1 MLRSFITLYNSHNV
15 LIDDNGRALLTDF
28 GLSITEST
36 ISASA
41 TTKSL
46 FNGGTLAWTAPEVM
60 NAVKGQS
67 STQLF
72 TAKSDVY
79 SYGIVI
85 FEVLSGDYP
94 IASHRGAELSNMP
107 WHGMGMI
114 DIITSV
120 ARGLRPT
127 VAPAAISETNVVKA
141 ELHANTMQQCL
152 HSDPTVR
159 PTFAEL
165 NTLAA

>member
-1 MLRSFITLYNSHNV
+1 
-15 LIDDNGRALLTDF
+15 
-28 GLSITEST
+28 
-36 ISASA
+36 
-41 TTKSL
+41 
-46 FNGGTLAWTAPEVM
+46 M

-67 STQLF
+67 SIQLF

-79 SYGIVI
+79 SYGILT

-94 IASHRGAELSNMP
+94 VASYRDAKLSNMP

-120 ARGLRPT
+120 ARGIRPT
-127 VAPAAISETNVVKA
+127 VAAAAISETNVVKA
-141 ELHANTMQQCL
+141 ALHASTMQQCL

-159 PTFAEL
+159 PSFAEL
-165 NTLAA
+165 NTLLTA

>member
-1 MLRSFITLYNSHNV
+1 VLCNAIYNSHNV

-46 FNGGTLAWTAPEVM
+46 FNGGTLVWTAPEVLD
-60 NAVKGQS
+60 AVQGQS

-79 SYGIVI
+79 SYGILT

-94 IASHRGAELSNMP
+94 VASHRGAELSNMP
-107 WHGMGMI
+107 WNGMGPI
-114 DIITSV
+114 GIITSV
-120 ARGLRPT
+120 AKGYRPT
-127 VAPAAISETNVVKA
+127 VAAAAVSETNVVKA
-141 ELHANTMQQCL
+141 ELHASTMQQCL
-152 HSDPTVR
+152 LGDAIAR
-159 PTFAEL
+159 PSFAEL
-165 NTLAA
+165 HTLLTA